1 MPVARDADRLTLVEL
16 AAEIN
21 RLSEGGRNRTLK
33 PNELSGSTFTISNVG
48 SFGGSTG
55 TAIINPPEAALLVT
69 GSLKERPMV
78 VGGELVKRPTLPLSM
93 SFDHRLIDGAEA
105 GMFLAA
111 LKEILETPGLLLLN
125 AV

>member
-1 MPVARDADRLTLVEL
+1 
-16 AAEIN
+16 
-21 RLSEGGRNRTLK
+21 
-33 PNELSGSTFTISNVG
+33 VG

-55 TAIINPPEAALLVT
+55 TAIINPPEAAILVT
-69 GSLKERPMV
+69 GSLKERPAV
-78 VGGELVKRPTLPLSM
+78 VGGELVKRYSLPLSM

-111 LKEILETPGLLLLN
+111 LKELLETPGLLLLN